1 MNRLA
6 VLRTMNGLTQKDVAK
21 AIGVTQGA
29 ISAWEQGRKKPTID
43 KLPLL
48 AKLYKVSE
56 QAVLSAYMD
65 KIEERSSKSLYL
77 YYTSKGGFG

>member
-6 VLRTMNGLTQKDVAK
+6 VLRTMNGLTQKDVAN

-56 QAVLSAYMD
+56 QAVLCAYMD
-65 KIEERSSKSLYL
+65 KISKN
-77 YYTSKGGFG
+77 YYYANRRKKQ

>member
-6 VLRTMNGLTQKDVAK
+6 VLRTMNGLTQTDVAK

-48 AKLYKVSE
+48 AKLYKTSE

-65 KIEERSSKSLYL
+65 KITKN
-77 YYTSKGGFG
+77 YYYANKRKNQ

>member
-6 VLRTMNGLTQKDVAK
+6 VLRTMNGFTQTDVAK
-21 AIGVTQGA
+21 AVGVSQGA

-48 AKLYKVSE
+48 AKLYQTSE
-56 QAVLSAYMD
+56 QVVLSAYME
-65 KIEERSSKSLYL
+65 KIPKN
-77 YYTSKGGFG
+77 YYANKRKKQ

>member
-6 VLRTMNGLTQKDVAK
+6 VLRVMNGLTQTDVAK
-21 AIGVTQGA
+21 EIGVSQGA

-48 AKLYKVSE
+48 AKIYNTSE
-56 QAVLSAYMD
+56 QEVICAYMD
-65 KIEERSSKSLYL
+65 KIPKN
-77 YYTSKGGFG
+77 YYFANKKKQQ